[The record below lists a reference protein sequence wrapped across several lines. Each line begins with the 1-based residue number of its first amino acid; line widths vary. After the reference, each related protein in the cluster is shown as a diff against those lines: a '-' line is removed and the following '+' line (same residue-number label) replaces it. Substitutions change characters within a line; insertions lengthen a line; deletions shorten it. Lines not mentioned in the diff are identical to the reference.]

1 MDSPAYLFDQYA
13 KERGLSKEMAK
24 RALMLAAM
32 AEQGRS
38 TKDAAA
44 ALRIS
49 CSTVK
54 RVARKLIIDF
64 SDYRPFAAAEKKGED
79 RPAPFTRDIAQPASS
94 LPLFSAAPGSA

>member
-24 RALMLAAM
+24 RALMLRALAD
-32 AEQGRS
+32 EGR
-38 TKDAAA
+38 TVPDAAS

-49 CSTVK
+49 ASTVK

-64 SDYRPFAAAEKKGED
+64 IDYRPFAAAEKKGEP
-79 RPAPFTRDIAQPASS
+79 RPAPFVRNIARPATD
-94 LPLFSAAPGSA
+94 LPLFSDPAR